1 MKRVIRHRRLTR
13 ADAAKYKDIREKIDG
28 EVPELLERHEQRMK
42 AFGQFQSLV
51 VELKAAREKMGLSLS
66 DLTEKTGMDRSALSK
81 LETGQR
87 PNPTIETLV
96 RYADAVGKKLIVS
109 LEVKC

>member
-13 ADAAKYKDIREKIDG
+13 ADAAKYRGVREKIDR
-28 EVPELLERHEQRMK
+28 ELPDLLERHEERMT

-51 VELKAAREKMGLSLS
+51 VQLKAAREKMGLSLS
-66 DLTEKTGMDRSALSK
+66 DLTARTGMDRSALSK

-87 PNPTIETLV
+87 ANPTIETLV
-96 RYADAVGKKLIVS
+96 RYADAVGKKLVVS
-109 LEVKC
+109 LR

>member
-1 MKRVIRHRRLTR
+1 MKRVIRRRRLTR
-13 ADAAKYKDIREKIDG
+13 AEAAKYRGIREKINA
-28 EVPELLERHEQRMK
+28 ELPELLERHEQRMT

-51 VELKAAREKMGLSLS
+51 VQLKAAREKMGLSLS
-66 DLTEKTGMDRSALSK
+66 DLTERTGMDRSALSK

-87 PNPTIETLV
+87 VNPTIETLV

-109 LEVKC
+109 LG